1 MTTGGTIRCRCCGRP
16 IVGCATTKYGG
27 GWVHER
33 TNAER
38 CPPPHRSFAA
48 PPSLE
53 DLNAKVLADGA
64 KQRAR
69 KKARTGGPTPP
80 RSQTEPP
87 PARRDLFA

>member
-1 MTTGGTIRCRCCGRP
+1 MRPGEVDNPKRRTCGRP
-16 IVGCATTKYGG
+16 IVGVPTWGTAHGG

-38 CPPPHRSFAA
+38 CPPPHRSFAT

-69 KKARTGGPTPP
+69 KKARTG
-80 RSQTEPP
+80 
-87 PARRDLFA
+87 